1 MQQGAKA
8 FRRMQQKIEYDKAT
22 GFRLQ
27 RGQGRFPLNL
37 SGAFAAQK
45 QHSYRIRAQ
54 KISAVLFGKQSAA
67 LFNTSN
73 INAVALP
80 GVFFGRL
87 IRRLGNRPSR
97 RISRPSAAFI
107 SVNRLYAQNNVQQ
120 FAPMNN
126 PYHQQRAVRWT
137 GFFNLFC
144 NFT

>member
-1 MQQGAKA
+1 MQQ
-8 FRRMQQKIEYDKAT
+8 QIEYDNAT
-22 GFRLQ
+22 SFRLQ
-27 RGQGRFPLNL
+27 REQGRFPFNL
-37 SGAFAAQK
+37 SAAFAAQK
-45 QHSYRIRAQ
+45 QHWLHTGLQ
-54 KISAVLFGKQSAA
+54 KFSVVSFSKQFAA
-67 LFNTSN
+67 LFTTSN
-73 INAVALP
+73 INAGALP

-107 SVNRLYAQNNVQQ
+107 SVNQLDAQNSVQQ